1 MTGRCVSQD
10 KQNAILPDGIEVW
23 HSVELPGLSSR
34 YGVLHRGKNS
44 GYQAINL
51 AYLLG
56 ATVIILLGYDMRGS
70 GHFFGHHPAPLR
82 RCRDYSAFVARFR
95 TIDPSQHGIRIINC
109 TPDSGVDAFER
120 AELADI
126 LRQEGITAP

>member
-1 MTGRCVSQD
+1 VSQD
-10 KQNAILPDGIEVW
+10 KQNAILPGGVEVW
-23 HSVELPGLSSR
+23 RSVDLPGLSRR

-44 GYQAINL
+44 GYQAVNL

-70 GHFFGHHPAPLR
+70 GHFFGRHPEPLR

-95 TIDPSQHGIRIINC
+95 TIDPSEYGIQIINC

-120 AELADI
+120 ANLADI
-126 LRQEGITAP
+126 LWKKGVTAP